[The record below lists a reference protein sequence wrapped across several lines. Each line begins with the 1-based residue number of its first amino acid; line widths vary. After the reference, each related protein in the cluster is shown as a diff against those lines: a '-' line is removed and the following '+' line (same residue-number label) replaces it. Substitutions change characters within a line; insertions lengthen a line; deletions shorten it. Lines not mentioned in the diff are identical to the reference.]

1 MRRFCTCDQSSPN
14 ATLFISS
21 HAQQPAKLNQK
32 RRLERQFRLLEPKV
46 DRGIP
51 SRPPSRAYPNLPL
64 VPVPLAP
71 SRERTHGIGCVVAR
85 CAPRGLRRSPPRPPS
100 RHDLLRPHDQ
110 PGAGKV
116 GCGLLCPWRR
126 VRFDRAGR
134 RGISRTC
141 ESPCRG
147 NGPIIEC
154 RITEPLFLGPALS
167 RKAAPFGGEN
177 ATPT

>member
-1 MRRFCTCDQSSPN
+1 MIGRHGVVAVVEPERANPADSGALSRPRPNATVAGQRVDPCGYRRIRQKPATSRRQGPALPRRVRRFCTCDQSSPN

-85 CAPRGLRRSPPRPPS
+85 CAPRGLRRSPPAPPRGMIS
-100 RHDLLRPHDQ
+100 CVHMIN
-110 PGAGKV
+110 PGLAK
-116 GCGLLCPWRR
+116 
-126 VRFDRAGR
+126 
-134 RGISRTC
+134 
-141 ESPCRG
+141 
-147 NGPIIEC
+147 
-154 RITEPLFLGPALS
+154 
-167 RKAAPFGGEN
+167 
-177 ATPT
+177 